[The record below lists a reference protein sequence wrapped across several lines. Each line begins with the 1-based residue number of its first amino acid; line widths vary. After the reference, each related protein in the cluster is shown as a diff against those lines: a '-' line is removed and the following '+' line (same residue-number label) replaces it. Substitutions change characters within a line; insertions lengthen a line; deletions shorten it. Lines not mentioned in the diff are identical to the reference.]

1 VDVSWRSVAAA
12 KPRENAMS
20 LDTLEPTSAV
30 AEDVIALWPGAPP
43 EPTACGPGPEQTFSQ
58 GVPDERQTP
67 MLRNVVA
74 PTLTVCRPAQDKAN
88 GVGVI
93 VCPGGGWRI
102 LAWEH
107 EGTDLAGWLTERGYT
122 AFLLKYRLMGT
133 PSDPAEFARVSEETS
148 KRLAARF
155 ASGEPPK
162 SLGEVISDPRMTAA
176 QGAAN
181 ADGRQALALV
191 RERAAE
197 WGVKPD
203 RVGMIGFSAGAFLTA
218 DVAMNPG
225 GAPLAFAAPIYGGT
239 TGGRAVPADAPPL
252 FSAVAEDDRLL
263 LRSVQQLYLDWSK
276 AGRPAEFHVFARGGH
291 GFGMARQ
298 GLPVDRWIE
307 LFEAWL
313 AERGFA

>member
-1 VDVSWRSVAAA
+1 
-12 KPRENAMS
+12 MS
-20 LDTLEPTSAV
+20 LDTLAPSAAV
-30 AEDVIALWPGAPP
+30 ADQIVELWPDGAP
-43 EPTACGPGPEQTFSQ
+43 EPTACGPGPEQTFRQ
-58 GVPDERQTP
+58 PVPDGRQTT
-67 MLRNVVA
+67 MLRNVVT
-74 PTLTVCRPAQDKAN
+74 PTITVYRPAKAN

-93 VCPGGGWRI
+93 VAPGGGWRI

-107 EGTDLAGWLTERGYT
+107 EGTDLTSWLTERGYT

-133 PSDPAEFARVSEETS
+133 APDPAEFARQAEETS
-148 KRLAARF
+148 RQLTERF
-155 ASGEPPK
+155 ASGKLPS
-162 SLGEVISDPRMTAA
+162 SLDEVIRDPRMTAA
-176 QGAAN
+176 QHAAN
-181 ADGRQALALV
+181 DDGRRALAIV

-239 TGGRAVPADAPPL
+239 TGGRAVPSDAPPF
-252 FSAVAEDDRLL
+252 FSAVTEDDRLL
-263 LRSVQQLYLDWSK
+263 LRSVQQLYLDWSR

-291 GFGMARQ
+291 GFGMAKQ
-298 GLPVDRWIE
+298 GLPVDRWID

-313 AERGFA
+313 ADNGFA